1 MPRGM
6 WWLGHHPWFAET
18 GIRGLESKA
27 SRHGGL
33 FNETYSSGGGIVML
47 ATAASLSQG
56 PSNGGGALKCA
67 EVGLRSAENRAP
79 QRVWEV
85 LARIL
90 EENPFPLGANIQKSP
105 SFDSLWSKGNP

>member
-33 FNETYSSGGGIVML
+33 FNETYSSGEGGCNVSDSIQLLPSPKDPAMGEGL
-47 ATAASLSQG
+47 LS
-56 PSNGGGALKCA
+56 
-67 EVGLRSAENRAP
+67 VLR
-79 QRVWEV
+79 W
-85 LARIL
+85 
-90 EENPFPLGANIQKSP
+90 G
-105 SFDSLWSKGNP
+105 